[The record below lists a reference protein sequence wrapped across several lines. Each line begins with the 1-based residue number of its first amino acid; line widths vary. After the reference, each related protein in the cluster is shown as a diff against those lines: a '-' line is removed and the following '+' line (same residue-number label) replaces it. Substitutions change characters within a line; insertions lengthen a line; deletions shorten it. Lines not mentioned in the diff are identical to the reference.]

1 MKISK
6 DTQAMARRLLRL
18 CLKDGLLLD
27 DKVRQIVNT
36 IVTRKPR
43 NYIPLLSALTRLVK
57 LTLDKRQVSVKS
69 AIPLDEQTQ
78 TGIIDKLTQQY
89 GQGLQFSWDIC
100 PELIAG
106 IRIRVGDHVIDG
118 SVSNRIKK
126 INELV
131 ARL

>member
-1 MKISK
+1 
-6 DTQAMARRLLRL
+6 MARRLLRL